1 MSAKTDLFKNISFWI
16 FWPILKELHS
26 QKRNILGKNPLP
38 ISLFT
43 YYYLKIKFVP
53 FLKSQPATIPCKR
66 VSQQDKFLKVSPV
79 WEWNCMISHNLQVPA
94 EV

>member
-1 MSAKTDLFKNISFWI
+1 M
-16 FWPILKELHS
+16 ELHS

-53 FLKSQPATIPCKR
+53 FLKSQPATIPCKM
-66 VSQQDKFLKVSPV
+66 VSQQDEFLKVSQKGDIAGTVFFYPV
-79 WEWNCMISHNLQVPA
+79 WECYCVSLW
-94 EV
+94 